1 MNVFLLIYLTGFVFM
16 SVMLLV
22 ALKEKKD
29 ETGSVGLT
37 SGRFVKCFVF
47 LLLSWISIP
56 LIFIMS
62 AMRHKNR
69 HR

>member
-1 MNVFLLIYLTGFVFM
+1 MNVFLFFYLSGVVFM
-16 SVMLLV
+16 SAMLLI

-29 ETGSVGLT
+29 ETGSIDLVF
-37 SGRFVKCFVF
+37 GRLVKCVVFV
-47 LLLSWISIP
+47 LLSWLSIP

-69 HR
+69 NR

>member
-16 SVMLLV
+16 SAMLLI

-29 ETGSVGLT
+29 ETGSVDLVF
-37 SGRFVKCFVF
+37 GRLIKCIVFV
-47 LLLSWISIP
+47 LLSWISIP

-69 HR
+69 RR

>member
-1 MNVFLLIYLTGFVFM
+1 M

-47 LLLSWISIP
+47 LLLSWLSIP

-69 HR
+69 NR

>member
-29 ETGSVGLT
+29 ETGSFGLT
-37 SGRFVKCFVF
+37 SGKFVKCFVF

-69 HR
+69 YR

>member
-16 SVMLLV
+16 YAMLLI

-29 ETGSVGLT
+29 ETGSVDLVF
-37 SGRFVKCFVF
+37 GRLVKCIVFV
-47 LLLSWISIP
+47 LLSWISIP

-69 HR
+69 RQ

>member
-16 SVMLLV
+16 SAMLLI

-29 ETGSVGLT
+29 ETGSVDLVF
-37 SGRFVKCFVF
+37 GRLVKCLVFV
-47 LLLSWISIP
+47 LLSWISIP

-69 HR
+69 RQ